1 MITLGAISLANSIR
15 CDDAVADKKFD
26 DSTESK
32 SLVDDF
38 DLRRKIVNLSNDII
52 RGQVQPV
59 IRKIKAAKYE
69 LDIDEIRQVLT
80 NLYLAGLIERDA
92 RNSYKLPVVT

>member
-1 MITLGAISLANSIR
+1 MGRGFGVSNEVVRNFGYGLLALFLEVVTLGAISLVKSIR

-26 DSTESK
+26 DSTEPE

-52 RGQVQPV
+52 RGQM
-59 IRKIKAAKYE
+59 
-69 LDIDEIRQVLT
+69 
-80 NLYLAGLIERDA
+80 
-92 RNSYKLPVVT
+92 